1 MYRVFHRPR
10 TGPEKVAKSAKT
22 HAPLTAQYQTVHPS
36 TPRPERFTFSTYQVK
51 STQCS
56 ITCWHTP
63 SFPGKASQE
72 TGTRTLAGPIQPA
85 PKYVAL
91 TLIPRDEL
99 LPNTDI
105 TAGRLPKVSP
115 PPRALRAIFDLGRTP
130 TPTLSASSIHRHEL
144 SPAVLDEC
152 AKHNYCQELNTR
164 KSHLAHTS
172 SDPAPT
178 TPKEM
183 LRGTFVPDR
192 QSSVPTDRV
201 SIRAP
206 PANAGRPSSDSLNT
220 DKSKMQTERYTRHE
234 KSQDRTPTAADELP
248 TPTGRPARRA
258 ARCPPRP
265 LPSSSHQ
272 LRAWGPES
280 SAGAPWSG

>member
-1 MYRVFHRPR
+1 MPNYLTLVIHVYPAKVLRRLGFQLLSLWYRVFHKPLRGPSQPR
-10 TGPEKVAKSAKT
+10 
-22 HAPLTAQYQTVHPS
+22 LTHPS
-36 TPRPERFTFSTYQVK
+36 RPASSPRPKTPRPERFTFSTYQAK
-51 STQCS
+51 FTHCS

-72 TGTRTLAGPIQPA
+72 TGTLALAGPIQPA
-85 PKYVAL
+85 PGYVAL

-144 SPAVLDEC
+144 YPAVRDEC

-164 KSHLAHTS
+164 KSHLAQTS

-192 QSSVPTDRV
+192 QSSIPTDRV
-201 SIRAP
+201 SIRAL
-206 PANAGRPSSDSLNT
+206 PANAGRPSSDSLYT
-220 DKSKMQTERYTRHE
+220 DKSKMQTERYT
-234 KSQDRTPTAADELP
+234 
-248 TPTGRPARRA
+248 
-258 ARCPPRP
+258 
-265 LPSSSHQ
+265 
-272 LRAWGPES
+272 
-280 SAGAPWSG
+280 

>member
-1 MYRVFHRPR
+1 MPNYLTLVIHVYPAKVSLRPVRLGNGLRPLPPSPAGLVATRHPAELAYRVFQQASSGPSQPR
-10 TGPEKVAKSAKT
+10 
-22 HAPLTAQYQTVHPS
+22 LTHPS
-36 TPRPERFTFSTYQVK
+36 RPSIKPFAPRLQDPTLHILNLPGQFTH
-51 STQCS
+51 CS

-72 TGTRTLAGPIQPA
+72 TGTLALAGPIQPA
-85 PKYVAL
+85 PRYVAL

-144 SPAVLDEC
+144 SPAVLDGC
-152 AKHNYCQELNTR
+152 DKHNYRQELNTR

-178 TPKEM
+178 TPRRCYVELLYLIDKE
-183 LRGTFVPDR
+183 D
-192 QSSVPTDRV
+192 
-201 SIRAP
+201 
-206 PANAGRPSSDSLNT
+206 T
-220 DKSKMQTERYTRHE
+220 DKSKIQTERYTRYE
-234 KSQDRTPTAADELP
+234 NPKAAHHR
-248 TPTGRPARRA
+248 G
-258 ARCPPRP
+258 
-265 LPSSSHQ
+265 
-272 LRAWGPES
+272 G
-280 SAGAPWSG
+280 

>member
-1 MYRVFHRPR
+1 MYRVFHRPAR
-10 TGPEKVAKSAKT
+10 ARRKSRSQ
-22 HAPLTAQYQTVHPS
+22 PRLTHPS
-36 TPRPERFTFSTYQVK
+36 PPSIKPFTPRLQDPTLHNLNLPGQFP
-51 STQCS
+51 QCS

-63 SFPGKASQE
+63 NFPGKASQE
-72 TGTRTLAGPIQPA
+72 SGTLALAGPIQPA
-85 PKYVAL
+85 PRYVAL
-91 TLIPRDEL
+91 TLIPRNEF
-99 LPNTDI
+99 LPDTDC

-152 AKHNYCQELNTR
+152 AKHNYCQEPNTE
-164 KSHLAHTS
+164 KSHLAQTS

-183 LRGTFVPDR
+183 LRGTFLPDR

-206 PANAGRPSSDSLNT
+206 PANAGRPSSDSLYT
-220 DKSKMQTERYTRHE
+220 D
-234 KSQDRTPTAADELP
+234 
-248 TPTGRPARRA
+248 
-258 ARCPPRP
+258 
-265 LPSSSHQ
+265 
-272 LRAWGPES
+272 
-280 SAGAPWSG
+280 

>member
-1 MYRVFHRPR
+1 MRP
-10 TGPEKVAKSAKT
+10 K
-22 HAPLTAQYQTVHPS
+22 
-36 TPRPERFTFSTYQVK
+36 TPRPERFTFSTYQAK
-51 STQCS
+51 YTHCS

-72 TGTRTLAGPIQPA
+72 TGTQALAGPIQPS
-85 PKYVAL
+85 PRHVAL

-105 TAGRLPKVSP
+105 TAGRLPKASP
-115 PPRALRAIFDLGRTP
+115 PPRDLRAIFDLGRTP
-130 TPTLSASSIHRHEL
+130 TPTLSASSKL

-164 KSHLAHTS
+164 KSHLAQTS

-192 QSSVPTDRV
+192 QSSNTPADRGTTSV
-201 SIRAP
+201 QPAGDLHPRAIR
-206 PANAGRPSSDSLNT
+206 GR
-220 DKSKMQTERYTRHE
+220 YI
-234 KSQDRTPTAADELP
+234 
-248 TPTGRPARRA
+248 
-258 ARCPPRP
+258 
-265 LPSSSHQ
+265 
-272 LRAWGPES
+272 
-280 SAGAPWSG
+280 